1 MAHHAH
7 AHHKHL
13 REGRRVRNA
22 QQEVRRQVTEYSVVY
37 VTASK
42 TFNGPV
48 GGYKTMDGS
57 DEEHTPPKQ
66 SAAPANAPFS
76 QAEAA
81 PPVIAQST
89 PKAAPL
95 PSPETQHAPA
105 PAPVAQPHTTQQQQQ
120 PQPVE
125 TRASPTLAKASK
137 ARATSQVPAPVASAS
152 HSHRKAD
159 SSAHKTLS
167 KTLSETLV
175 PAHPAKSSSPTS
187 LHEPTAVS
195 SVNAQPAG
203 ASSAASSAPSKLSSS
218 GGMSGGAK
226 AGLAIGILLAIAAV
240 AGLIFFCFRRRRDY
254 RNEAYSKTAD
264 EKAGFAS
271 EGAAG
276 GLARS
281 ASVQTST
288 TSATAPR
295 LSLRPVTQFLP
306 DLAAQRKSGNLLNAP
321 ASQPRANPP
330 TSNDAMTGK
339 VAPESYSKESV
350 NPFSNDAEM
359 SEKLPIQSN
368 AEDPANPFGIA
379 AETSRQLTSGSA
391 EPDVVPPAPLRIRTP
406 TPDGKSV
413 AAGFGTGI
421 ATAGVA
427 SAVANENHHAPKP
440 LNLSPSRSASPAMQD
455 RDIPSP
461 AGTEFSM
468 TPVSPGSFTNG
479 PPPSNVHRIQLD
491 FKPSMDDELELRAGQ
506 LVRLLHEYDDGWA
519 LCIRLDRSQQG
530 VAPRTCLSARPVKPR
545 PPPGARGPA
554 PRGPPPPG
562 MFPGQQRPASPAN
575 GRGSPS
581 PFPQALRPGSPNPAP
596 YQRSMSPG
604 PYGGGPQRPTIPPPG
619 GKARSNSASAVRD
632 RRNSPPGPSPM
643 NPNVQRVPMHLQAV
657 TAPGQVLSQSPPQ
670 SVARKPVP
678 GQAM

>member
-7 AHHKHL
+7 AHHQHL
-13 REGRRVRNA
+13 RDSRRVRNA
-22 QQEVRRQVTEYSVVY
+22 QQEFKRQVTEYSVVY
-37 VTASK
+37 VTAPQ
-42 TFNGPV
+42 TFSGPI

-57 DEEHTPPKQ
+57 DEEHAPAIQ
-66 SAAPANAPFS
+66 SAAPAKAASS
-76 QAEAA
+76 QEKAA

-89 PKAAPL
+89 PKASPP
-95 PSPETQHAPA
+95 PSPETQ
-105 PAPVAQPHTTQQQQQ
+105 PAPVPVALPQTTQQQQIQ
-120 PQPVE
+120 QQPVE
-125 TRASPTLAKASK
+125 TKASPTLAKTSK
-137 ARATSQVPAPVASAS
+137 ASATSQVPVPVAPAS
-152 HSHRKAD
+152 YSHKKAD
-159 SSAHKTLS
+159 SSVHKTLS

-175 PAHPAKSSSPTS
+175 PTNPAKSSSFS
-187 LHEPTAVS
+187 LETPTAAS
-195 SVNAQPAG
+195 SINAQPAG
-203 ASSAASSAPSKLSSS
+203 TSSAAASAPSKSSSS

-240 AGLIFFCFRRRRDY
+240 AGLIFFCFRRRRDN
-254 RNEAYSKTAD
+254 RNEAYDKTAD

-271 EGAAG
+271 EGATG

-281 ASVQTST
+281 ASVQTTT

-306 DLAAQRKSGNLLNAP
+306 DLAAQRKSGNLLAAP

-330 TSNDAMTGK
+330 TSNDAISEK
-339 VAPESYSKESV
+339 VAPGNHSKDPA
-350 NPFSNDAEM
+350 NPFGNHAEM

-368 AEDPANPFGIA
+368 AENPANPFGTD
-379 AETSRQLTSGSA
+379 AETSRQLTGGSP

-413 AAGFGTGI
+413 AAGIGTGS
-421 ATAGVA
+421 ATAGVTG
-427 SAVANENHHAPKP
+427 AVAGESHHAPKP
-440 LNLSPSRSASPAMQD
+440 LNLSPGRSASPAMQD
-455 RDIPSP
+455 RGMPSP

-468 TPVSPGSFTNG
+468 TPVSPGSFASG

-545 PPPGARGPA
+545 PPPGARGPP
-554 PRGPPPPG
+554 PRGPHPPG
-562 MFPGQQRPASPAN
+562 MFPGQQRPASPVN
-575 GRGSPS
+575 GRASPS

-596 YQRSMSPG
+596 GQRSMSPG
-604 PYGGGPQRPTIPPPG
+604 PYGGGSQRPAIPPPG

-657 TAPGQVLSQSPPQ
+657 TAPGQVLSQSPSQ